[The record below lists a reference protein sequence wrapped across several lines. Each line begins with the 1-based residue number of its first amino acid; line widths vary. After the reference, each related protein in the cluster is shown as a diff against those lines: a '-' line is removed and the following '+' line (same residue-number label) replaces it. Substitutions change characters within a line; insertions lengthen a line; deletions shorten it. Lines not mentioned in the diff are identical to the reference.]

1 MAFRTMGIKAF
12 FAAFGHFRLEK
23 AWEEVLRGDL
33 AAEERA
39 SEGGGP
45 APTGERPSG
54 GGVRSARGQ
63 EELAR
68 GGCRCTWGGVSK

>member
-33 AAEERA
+33 AAEEQA
-39 SEGGGP
+39 SEGGVQLRPESDRAEGGS
-45 APTGERPSG
+45 APLEDR
-54 GGVRSARGQ
+54 RS
-63 EELAR
+63 
-68 GGCRCTWGGVSK
+68 